1 MAQPELRVTVLE
13 NAGDVRGSSFQT
25 GAGWLG
31 FLGSVEDAHIATIL
45 PGQIRGNHYHV
56 RRREV
61 IAVLYADAW
70 QLAWDNGADTEVN
83 LIQFAEQRRGASG
96 GRPAGFSRD
105 RELTGAA
112 LLWIV
117 GLSNGA
123 WDEHAPDAYPR
134 RLLPRTQQ

>member
-13 NAGDVRGSSFQT
+13 NTGDARGSSFQT

-31 FLGSVEDAHIATIL
+31 FLGGVDDAHIATIL

-61 IAVLYADAW
+61 IAVLYTDAW

-83 LIQFAEQRRGASG
+83 LIRFAGSGAAILEVDPLASH
-96 GRPAGFSRD
+96 AI
-105 RELTGAA
+105 ENTGAA

-123 WDEHAPDAYPR
+123 WDENAPDAYPR
-134 RLLPRTQQ
+134 RLLPRTES

>member
-83 LIQFAEQRRGASG
+83 LIQFAGSGAVILEADPLASH
-96 GRPAGFSRD
+96 AI
-105 RELTGAA
+105 ENTGAA

-134 RLLPRTQQ
+134 RLLPRTQP